1 MFFGS
6 VEKPPR
12 LSAFDLE
19 VPDNLI
25 ADKPTKAREN
35 SKLMV
40 LNRKDMSIEHKKFK
54 DVVSYFKKG
63 EVLVLNNTKV
73 YPARLYAKKDKSDA
87 QVEVFLLRELANN
100 LWEAMVKPARKVRI
114 GNKLIL
120 SDEITCDVI
129 DNTVSGGRVLRFDHD
144 EQSLYKFI
152 DTHGLC
158 PLPPY
163 IKRPDE
169 GIDKDRYATVYEDK
183 KLQESVAAPTAGL
196 HFDNELLSAIKKI
209 GVNIATINL
218 SVGAGTFQPVKVD
231 NIEEH
236 DIHSEYLEVSP
247 MVVDMVK
254 NTKALGKKVFA
265 VGTTATRALETAFID
280 QDNKGFSGY
289 TKLFI
294 YPGYKF
300 KVVDR
305 LITNFHLPKSS
316 LLMLVSAFIGYDNM
330 KHIYKT
336 AVDKKYRFL
345 SYGDAMLL
353 KKHEI

>member
-1 MFFGS
+1 MKTSDFDYHLPKELIANYPLDKRSSSRLLVHLNQIEHKTFKDILNYFQEGDLLVVNNTSVIPARIFGNKESGGS
-6 VEKPPR
+6 VEVMLERVMEDNKALVQIGSGRSPKKGMMIILGSYKAECIDREDNFFILQFNAPP
-12 LSAFDLE
+12 LE
-19 VPDNLI
+19 VFN
-25 ADKPTKAREN
+25 A
-35 SKLMV
+35 V
-40 LNRKDMSIEHKKFK
+40 GH
-54 DVVSYFKKG
+54 V
-63 EVLVLNNTKV
+63 
-73 YPARLYAKKDKSDA
+73 
-87 QVEVFLLRELANN
+87 
-100 LWEAMVKPARKVRI
+100 
-114 GNKLIL
+114 
-120 SDEITCDVI
+120 
-129 DNTVSGGRVLRFDHD
+129 
-144 EQSLYKFI
+144 
-152 DTHGLC
+152 

-330 KHIYKT
+330 KEIYRT
-336 AVDKKYRFL
+336 AIEKNYRFL

-353 KKHEI
+353 KKNEI